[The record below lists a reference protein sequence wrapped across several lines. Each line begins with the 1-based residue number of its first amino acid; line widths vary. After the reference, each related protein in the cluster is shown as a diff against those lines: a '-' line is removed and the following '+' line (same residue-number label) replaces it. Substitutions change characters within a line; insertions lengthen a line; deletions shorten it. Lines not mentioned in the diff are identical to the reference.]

1 MKNDL
6 SGKVA
11 WITGAGSGIGEA
23 AAVALASA
31 GATVILT
38 GRRVGPLEAVRDRL
52 RGAGGKADVQAGD
65 VTDRQTPA
73 RIAKAIQD
81 AHGRLDIL
89 VNNAGT
95 NVRERNWS
103 NLTPEGIDTVV
114 HGNLSSA
121 YYCSVAVLPAMRA
134 QGDGVL
140 IHTSSFAGR
149 FISKVSGSVYSAAK
163 HGVVVMSH
171 TINMEECRH
180 GIRST
185 VLCPAE
191 VATPILD
198 SRPNPPPPEARARM
212 LQPADMG
219 DIILYVARLPK
230 HVCMNEVTISPT
242 WNRTYLG
249 ELESTH
255 PKS

>member
-1 MKNDL
+1 LTDL
-6 SGKVA
+6 QGKVA

-23 AAVALASA
+23 AAIALASA
-31 GATVILT
+31 GATVVLT
-38 GRRVGPLEAVRDRL
+38 GRRPDPLNTLRDRL
-52 RGAGGKADVQAGD
+52 VKEGHKAEAEPGD
-65 VTDRQTPA
+65 VTDRETPQ
-73 RIAKAIQD
+73 RIAQTIAGR
-81 AHGRLDIL
+81 HGRIDIL

-95 NVRERNWS
+95 NVRERNWTDL
-103 NLTPEGIDTVV
+103 NPERIDTVV
-114 HGNLSSA
+114 QGNLSSA
-121 YYCSVAVLPAMRA
+121 YYCAAAVLPFMRK
-134 QGDGVL
+134 QQDGLL
-140 IHTSSFAGR
+140 IHTSSFAGV

-171 TINMEECRH
+171 TINMEECAN

-185 VLCPAE
+185 VICPAE

-219 DIILYVARLPK
+219 DVILYVARLPK
-230 HVCMNEVTISPT
+230 HVCMNEVVISPT

-249 ELESTH
+249 QLESTR
-255 PKS
+255 PQS